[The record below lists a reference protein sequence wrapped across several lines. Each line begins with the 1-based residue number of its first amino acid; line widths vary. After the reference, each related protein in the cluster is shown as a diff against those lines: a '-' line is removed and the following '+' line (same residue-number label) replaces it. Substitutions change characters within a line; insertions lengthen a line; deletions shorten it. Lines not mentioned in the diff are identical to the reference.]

1 MSKEQVLKIA
11 LTAGKILLVSG
22 AETYRVEDTML
33 RICREGGMTTIAAF
47 CTPSLIMIGEET
59 MEGASLMYRVTH
71 RGTDLTLI
79 SEVNDMSFH
88 MPTWGKSFQD
98 TMAILEEK
106 TMRKPRP
113 AREEI
118 FWSGLAGAFFAVV
131 LGGGPLEFLAALL
144 GSLLSMAFVKAV
156 SPFRP
161 SSFWETTMAG
171 AIICLTVV
179 LFRMACPDLVMELAI
194 AGGVMPHLPGRG
206 SHFPGGRG
214 GHRHCHRPGHSVL
227 VGGAY
232 AAGSNHF
239 HQNRIFVLCHRG
251 FRQTVQMSGKLSVQG
266 RLRGHG
272 GLRGVHHPAERLRT
286 QFHAQQL
293 CRDGGP
299 LHLQ

>member
-1 MSKEQVLKIA
+1 MAKSTLASMSKEQVLKIA
-11 LTAGKILLVSG
+11 LTAVKILLVSG

-194 AGGVMPHLPGRG
+194 AGGVMPYLPGMAFTNGIRDFMAG
-206 SHFPGGRG
+206 DLLSGTCRAGEAIF
-214 GHRHCHRPGHSVL
+214 L
-227 VGGAY
+227 VGGVAIGI
-232 AAGSNHF
+232 AT
-239 HQNRIFVLCHRG
+239 VLG
-251 FRQTVQMSGKLSVQG
+251 ILY
-266 RLRGHG
+266 L
-272 GLRGVHHPAERLRT
+272 
-286 QFHAQQL
+286 
-293 CRDGGP
+293 
-299 LHLQ
+299 

>member
-1 MSKEQVLKIA
+1 MAKSTLASMSKEQVLKIA

-98 TMAILEEK
+98 TMAILEESHAE
-106 TMRKPRP
+106 TPSGPGGNLLVRP
-113 AREEI
+113 GRGFLCCGAGGRPSGN
-118 FWSGLAGAFFAVV
+118 FPGGPSGLPAVHG
-131 LGGGPLEFLAALL
+131 LCKGGVPL
-144 GSLLSMAFVKAV
+144 
-156 SPFRP
+156 RP

-194 AGGVMPHLPGRG
+194 AGGVMPYLPGMAFTNGIRDFMAG
-206 SHFPGGRG
+206 DLLSGTCRAGEAIF
-214 GHRHCHRPGHSVL
+214 L
-227 VGGAY
+227 VGGVAIGI
-232 AAGSNHF
+232 AT
-239 HQNRIFVLCHRG
+239 VLG
-251 FRQTVQMSGKLSVQG
+251 ILY
-266 RLRGHG
+266 L
-272 GLRGVHHPAERLRT
+272 
-286 QFHAQQL
+286 
-293 CRDGGP
+293 
-299 LHLQ
+299 